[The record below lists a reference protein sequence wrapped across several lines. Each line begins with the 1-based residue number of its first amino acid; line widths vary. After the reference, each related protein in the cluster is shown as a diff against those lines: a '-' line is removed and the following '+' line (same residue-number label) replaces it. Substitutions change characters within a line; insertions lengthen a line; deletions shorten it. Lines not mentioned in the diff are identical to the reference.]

1 MANTIALAK
10 KYIDLLDEVYMNSA
24 LSVDLESDA
33 SLARAGANTNEI
45 VIPKMNTPGSRHY
58 SRSTGYVAGDM
69 TLSWETVLFK
79 FDRLAG
85 NSASTPLDNEETIN
99 LAFGRLAGEFL
110 RTKVVPELDAFRFA
124 KYASL
129 AGTSPSGAT
138 LSTGDAV
145 IAALRAATSAMDE
158 AEVPMEGRILYIT
171 PTLMGLVQDLD
182 TTKSREVLARFSKT
196 VLVPQTR
203 FYTEITQYDGTTA
216 GQEDGGYI
224 KTVSTGKDINFLV
237 AHPSAVLQFTKQA
250 VPKSFSPD
258 QNQDADA
265 WIYNYRSY
273 GLADVFDN
281 KTKAIYLHKKA

>member
-1 MANTIALAK
+1 MPNTIALAK

-45 VIPKMNTPGSRHY
+45 VIPKMTLQGLASY

-69 TLSWETVLFK
+69 TLSWETVQFN
-79 FDRLAG
+79 FDRGRKFSVDAM
-85 NSASTPLDNEETIN
+85 DNEETIN

-145 IAALRAATSAMDE
+145 IAALRAATSTMDE
-158 AEVPMEGRILYIT
+158 NEVPMEGRILYIT

-250 VPKSFSPD
+250 VPKIFSPD

>member
-10 KYIDLLDEVYMNSA
+10 KYIALLDEVYTNAA
-24 LSVDLESDA
+24 LTVDLESDA
-33 SLARAGANTNEI
+33 SLAREGANTNEI
-45 VIPKMNTPGSRHY
+45 VIPKMTLQGLASY
-58 SRSTGYVAGDM
+58 SRSTGYVSGDM
-69 TLSWETVLFK
+69 TLSWETVTFN
-79 FDRLAG
+79 FDRG
-85 NSASTPLDNEETIN
+85 RKFQIDSMDNEETIN

-110 RTKVVPELDAFRFA
+110 RTRVVPELDAFRFA

-129 AGTSPSGAT
+129 AGTSPAGAT
-138 LSTGDAV
+138 LSTGDAM
-145 IAALRAATSAMDE
+145 IAALRVATSAMDE

-171 PTLMGLVQDLD
+171 PTLRGLVEDLD
-182 TTKSREVLARFSKT
+182 TTKSREVLSRFSKI

-224 KTVSTGKDINFLV
+224 KTVATGKDVNFLI

-250 VPKSFSPD
+250 VPKIFSPD

>member
-24 LSVDLESDA
+24 LTVDLESDA

-45 VIPKMNTPGSRHY
+45 VIPKMTLQGLASY

-69 TLSWETVLFK
+69 TLSWETVTFN
-79 FDRLAG
+79 FDRGRKFSVDAM
-85 NSASTPLDNEETIN
+85 DNEETIN

-129 AGTSPSGAT
+129 AGTSPAGAT

-145 IAALRAATSAMDE
+145 IAALRAATSTMDE
-158 AEVPMEGRILYIT
+158 NEVPMEGRILYIT

-250 VPKSFSPD
+250 VPKIFSPD